1 MGGISGHAGV
11 FSTIED
17 LSNLARNLLTS
28 YSMQEKEKKEKEE
41 EEGVNLLLNSTT
53 IHLFAKQYNTS
64 QSSRALGWD
73 TNSYDV
79 WNLYN
84 LHFLLYIDIIN
95 TTNIK

>member
-28 YSMQEKEKKEKEE
+28 YTMQEMEE
-41 EEGVNLLLNSTT
+41 EGEGVNLLLNSTT
-53 IHLFAKQYNTS
+53 IHLFTKQYNTS

-79 WNLYN
+79 CNLYN
-84 LHFLLYIDIIN
+84 LTYFVVYRN
-95 TTNIK
+95 YKYSYKTN